1 MDMLVVGGGIEAF
14 SGGPGAALFRDWL
27 KRRSSDVLRAG
38 RESVAAV
45 LAVLDE
51 KAGGAFIDAARPVGF
66 TILCDCDC
74 EVMCAAAGGI
84 EAPWDESGGLGK
96 LLRTGSYCR
105 LLAKSSK
112 LTSGMKL

>member
-1 MDMLVVGGGIEAF
+1 MLVVGGGIEAF
-14 SGGPGAALFRDWL
+14 SRGPGAVLFLDWL
-27 KRRSSDVLRAG
+27 KRRNSDVLRVG

-45 LAVLDE
+45 LAVL
-51 KAGGAFIDAARPVGF
+51 AVNCGGAFIDAARPVGF
-66 TILCDCDC
+66 TGLCDCAC
-74 EVMCAAAGGI
+74 TGMCVAAGGI
-84 EAPWDESGGLGK
+84 EAPWEESGGLGK